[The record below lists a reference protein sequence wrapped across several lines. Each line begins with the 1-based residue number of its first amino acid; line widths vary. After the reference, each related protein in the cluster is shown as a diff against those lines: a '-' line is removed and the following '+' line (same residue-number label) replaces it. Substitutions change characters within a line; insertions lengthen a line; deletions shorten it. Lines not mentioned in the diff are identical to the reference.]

1 MQTSL
6 KSDAKALQAESKA
19 MRDEA
24 ERLEDSNRTLQQR
37 FVSVQSDASKL
48 LKEKSAMQLEIAELK
63 AQLATAERRN
73 RQADT
78 SGKHSEDLYHRIEML
93 EDSLAQETEN
103 NKKRVA
109 DTPQFQQMRRLM
121 QSQNTKLRDLR

>member
-1 MQTSL
+1 
-6 KSDAKALQAESKA
+6 

-37 FVSVQSDASKL
+37 FVSVQSEASKL

-63 AQLATAERRN
+63 AQLATAERRS
-73 RQADT
+73 RQTET
-78 SGKHSEDLYHRIEML
+78 SGKHEEDLHHRIEIL
-93 EDSLAQETEN
+93 EDNLAAEVEN

-109 DTPQFQQMRRLM
+109 DTPQFQQMRRMM
-121 QSQNTKLRDLR
+121 QNQNVKLRDLR